1 MARRVRER
9 GRSGG
14 RRRQDTVGSSLSE
27 RSVARADSEPPTVDD
42 RRSTGLPALDRALGG
57 GVPAGS
63 LVALTADPASQSEL
77 VVRAF
82 AAVHETR
89 YLTTVRSADSVAH
102 WLGEST
108 TDELT
113 TDEPTTDE
121 PTTDK
126 PTPTRI
132 RELTARDDL
141 IASVCRETRSVPS
154 GGAVVIDSVGPLE
167 ATAPPRYRSLL
178 CSLDAAVMNAGGVGL
193 IHALMT
199 DEPRSR
205 CRLLTEQVADVV
217 IRLETTVTD
226 TAVENR
232 LAVPKARGVGAL
244 DAPIKLTVT
253 DRIVVDTSRDI
264 A

>member
-1 MARRVRER
+1 M
-9 GRSGG
+9 
-14 RRRQDTVGSSLSE
+14 
-27 RSVARADSEPPTVDD
+27 DSEPPTVDD

-57 GVPAGS
+57 GVPVGS
-63 LVALTADPASQSEL
+63 LIALTADPASQSEL

-89 YLTTVRSADSVAH
+89 YLTTVRSADSVAR
-102 WLGEST
+102 WLGTSPSDEST
-108 TDELT
+108 S
-113 TDEPTTDE
+113 DEPPSAE
-121 PTTDK
+121 
-126 PTPTRI
+126 PTPTQI

-141 IASVCRETRSVPS
+141 IASVRRETRSVPS
-154 GGAVVIDSVGPLE
+154 GGAVVVDSVGPLE
-167 ATAPPRYRSLL
+167 AVAPPRYRSLL
-178 CSLDAAVMNAGGVGL
+178 CSLDAAVTNAGGVGL
-193 IHALMT
+193 IHALVT

>member
-14 RRRQDTVGSSLSE
+14 RRRRDTVGSSLSE

-108 TDELT
+108 TDESTTDELT
-113 TDEPTTDE
+113 TDE
-121 PTTDK
+121 

-167 ATAPPRYRSLL
+167 AAAPPRYRSLL

-232 LAVPKARGVGAL
+232 LAVPKAREVGAL